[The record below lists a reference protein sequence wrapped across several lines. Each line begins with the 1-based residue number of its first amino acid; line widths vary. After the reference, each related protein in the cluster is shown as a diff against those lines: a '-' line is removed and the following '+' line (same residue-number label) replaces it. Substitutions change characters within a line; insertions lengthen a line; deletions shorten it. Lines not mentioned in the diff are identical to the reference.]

1 MRKEKDREMN
11 KLRRCKGKYNIY
23 ENGKWNSMEFELGY
37 FHEWGMNYEEF
48 CDSGPGNYSVAI
60 VELPDGRIVMP
71 VADDIVFLDLI
82 TE

>member
-1 MRKEKDREMN
+1 ME
-11 KLRRCKGKYNIY
+11 KLRRCKGKCNIY
-23 ENGKWNSMEFELGY
+23 ENGKWHSMEFELGY

-48 CDSGPGNYSVAI
+48 GDVGVGNYSVAI

-82 TE
+82 EK

>member
-1 MRKEKDREMN
+1 MEN
-11 KLRRCKGKYNIY
+11 LRRCKGKCNIY
-23 ENGKWNSMEFELGY
+23 ENGKWSSLEFDLDY

-48 CDSGPGNYSVAI
+48 ESGAGNYSVAI

-82 TE
+82 EQ